1 MTEQPTQN
9 INRVEVATS
18 GDEWVSRAAEILS
31 RGGIVAFPTETVYGL
46 AACPTVAGALDKLHA
61 VKNRPS
67 DKPYTVH
74 LAHRRGMYEY
84 VADPPWYAKV
94 LARKGW
100 PGPITLVVE
109 LTAAQDREARARF
122 GHDYDK
128 LFSDSAIGLRCPDH
142 PAASKLLS
150 AAGGPVV
157 APSANPSGE
166 PPPTD
171 ADQVCRYFDSEQ
183 VDLVVDGGPT
193 RFRGSSTVVRVD
205 RSGFEVL
212 REGVIGADAV
222 AKMSRFNVLFV
233 CTGNTCRSPMAEGLC
248 QRILADELGV
258 IPDELEGMG
267 ISVVSAGTM
276 GMSGFPASPEAVEAM
291 RGMGADISHHRS
303 RPLVPELVNRA
314 DAVFAMTPDHVE
326 FVSGLVPGARDRVEL
341 VEKDQGVSDPLG
353 QPPAAYVAC
362 AQRLEDAIRD
372 RLRELFR

>member
-1 MTEQPTQN
+1 
-9 INRVEVATS
+9 
-18 GDEWVSRAAEILS
+18 
-31 RGGIVAFPTETVYGL
+31 
-46 AACPTVAGALDKLHA
+46 
-61 VKNRPS
+61 
-67 DKPYTVH
+67 
-74 LAHRRGMYEY
+74 
-84 VADPPWYAKV
+84 
-94 LARKGW
+94 
-100 PGPITLVVE
+100 
-109 LTAAQDREARARF
+109 
-122 GHDYDK
+122 
-128 LFSDSAIGLRCPDH
+128 
-142 PAASKLLS
+142 
-150 AAGGPVV
+150 
-157 APSANPSGE
+157 
-166 PPPTD
+166 
-171 ADQVCRYFDSEQ
+171 
-183 VDLVVDGGPT
+183 
-193 RFRGSSTVVRVD
+193 
-205 RSGFEVL
+205 
-212 REGVIGADAV
+212 
-222 AKMSRFNVLFV
+222 
-233 CTGNTCRSPMAEGLC
+233 MAEGLC